1 MSIYLACSIIKILVK
16 MKKTK
21 NFLLLFLIFHLF
33 STLVINFSGYS
44 YFSVDSYQHRLNR
57 FGKVIVNEKAK
68 LVDFEVTR
76 PLLKFHSSLLG
87 TNRGYSF
94 FSPNVSNEYMNLV
107 FMANGKQVDI
117 PLSSYETALKFKTA
131 RFFFESN
138 FKDNELRNTILK
150 SFSKWY
156 FTHYNEIDKIDVY
169 FDFYKFKPLQDLE
182 KNGYNVVNEKIHGYT
197 INRKNKI

>member
-1 MSIYLACSIIKILVK
+1 
-16 MKKTK
+16 
-21 NFLLLFLIFHLF
+21 
-33 STLVINFSGYS
+33 
-44 YFSVDSYQHRLNR
+44 
-57 FGKVIVNEKAK
+57 
-68 LVDFEVTR
+68 
-76 PLLKFHSSLLG
+76 
-87 TNRGYSF
+87 
-94 FSPNVSNEYMNLV
+94 MNLV
-107 FMANGKQVDI
+107 FMANGKQIDI

-197 INRKNKI
+197 VNRKNRS